1 MDFELSEEQRLLK
14 DSVERLTTQ
23 RYDFE
28 ARKKYMKEADG
39 WSRALW
45 KQYVDLGLTALPFA
59 EEHGGI
65 GGGPVETMIVMEAFG
80 RALALEPYFATRHA
94 RRQLPAARRERAA
107 RADVLPK
114 VAAGET
120 LLAFAHTERQA
131 RYDLADVAATAKKDG
146 AGYVLNGEKSLVLH
160 GDVADKIDRLG
171 ARLGRAQ
178 RSRTASGCSWSTP
191 RQTASR
197 AAAIRRWT
205 ACAPPKSRSQ
215 NVKVGADAVIGEP
228 GNAFPL
234 IEQVVDIAIAALA
247 AEAVGAMSAMH
258 EITVDYLKQR
268 KQFGVPIGNFQV
280 LQHRAGDMLIAL
292 EQARS
297 MAMLATMM
305 TEEQNAEE
313 RRKSIVGRQG
323 ADRPL
328 GQDRRPVRDPAARR
342 HRHDDGVQGRPLLQA
357 RHHDRYDVRRRRPS
371 SRRARPHGR
380 RDRCALTQEIR
391 GELHGHSGPAAAQRK
406 GGRDRRAREGVP
418 RRAHHPGRAR
428 SITASSTRA
437 RTAGRCRRSWTS

>member
-65 GGGPVETMIVMEAFG
+65 GGGPVETMIVMETFG
-80 RALALEPYFATRHA
+80 RALALEPYFASVILGGSFLRLGANDAT
-94 RRQLPAARRERAA
+94 

-120 LLAFAHTERQA
+120 LLALAHIERQA

-146 AGYVLNGEKSLVLH
+146 AGYVLNGEKSLAIH
-160 GDVADKIDRLG
+160 GDVADKIVVS
-171 ARLGRAQ
+171 ARVSGEQ
-178 RSRTASGCSWSTP
+178 RSRNGIGLFLVDAKADGVSRRGYPTMDGL
-191 RQTASR
+191 R
-197 AAAIRRWT
+197 AAEVSLA
-205 ACAPPKSRSQ
+205 

-234 IEQVVDIAIAALA
+234 IEQVADIAIAALA

-258 EITVDYLKQR
+258 EITVDFLKQR

-313 RRKSIVGRQG
+313 RRKSISAAKVQIGRSAKIVGQS
-323 ADRPL
+323 AI
-328 GQDRRPVRDPAARR
+328 Q
-342 HRHDDGVQGRPLLQA
+342 
-357 RHHDRYDVRRRRPS
+357 
-371 SRRARPHGR
+371 
-380 RDRCALTQEIR
+380 
-391 GELHGHSGPAAAQRK
+391 LHGGIGMTMEYKVGHYFKRVTMIDTMFGDADYHLAVLARM
-406 GGRDRRAREGVP
+406 GGVIS
-418 RRAHHPGRAR
+418 AR
-428 SITASSTRA
+428 SA
-437 RTAGRCRRSWTS
+437 